1 MQKMQQLRALA
12 VAGVLICPVATIGC
26 GAAAGGAASRP
37 MSTTDDATISTRVK
51 TALLNE
57 PGVNATAISVQSSS
71 GVVTLSGQVKSNDEE
86 QKAIAVARRIPGVR
100 DVKSELKVGGTR
112 ATS

>member
-1 MQKMQQLRALA
+1 MPKGHYLRAVIA
-12 VAGVLICPVATIGC
+12 AGVLLCPVASVGC
-26 GAAAGGAASRP
+26 GASAGGGAANRP

-57 PGVNATAISVQSSS
+57 PGVNATAINVQSSG
-71 GVVTLSGQVKSNDEE
+71 GVVTLSGEVKSNDEE

-100 DVKSELKVGGTR
+100 DVKSDLKVGG
-112 ATS
+112 

>member
-1 MQKMQQLRALA
+1 MQKMHYLRALA
-12 VAGVLICPVATIGC
+12 VAGVLIAPTATIGC
-26 GAAAGGAASRP
+26 GATSGGAVNRP

-57 PGVNATAISVQSSS
+57 PGVNATAINVDSSG

-86 QKAIAVARRIPGVR
+86 QKAIATARRIPGVK
-100 DVKSELKVGGTR
+100 DVKSELKVGGH
-112 ATS
+112 